1 MGSVEIR
8 CPTCGK
14 VGNVEVA
21 EEFMKSVSRGLLAIN
36 VATKI
41 ICKHSFIAYVDK
53 NLAVRDYFVADFQ
66 IEILEITPF
75 KSYDDKI
82 IPEKD
87 IVDVDLIKLNLNA
100 SLLSYILKSIFSK
113 QKIVLIVEQ
122 SFLHAHI
129 LNFFKYITKNTFEI
143 DLNLISIETYKKNKK
158 EFTDCMVFREN
169 EILVNNK
176 KTINSKKLYI
186 EKEIVYKFL
195 SERELGFSY
204 LKLKNEIQKAYD
216 FSKLIFDFI
225 TNSKK
230 DEKPN
235 ALKIRSFLEEA
246 YKIKISPL
254 YMNFLIEILKYYF
267 GISIPSL
274 SESLFGIL

>member
-14 VGNVEVA
+14 KGNLEVA
-21 EEFMKSVSRGLLAIN
+21 EEFIKNISRGLLAIN
-36 VATKI
+36 IANKTV
-41 ICKHSFIAYVDK
+41 CDHSFIAYVDK
-53 NLAVRDYFVADFQ
+53 NLTVRDYFVVDFQ
-66 IEILEITPF
+66 VQIPEITPS
-75 KSYDDKI
+75 KSYEEKI
-82 IPEKD
+82 VPEKD
-87 IVDVDLIKLNLNA
+87 IVDVDLIKLNLSA
-100 SLLSYILKSIFSK
+100 LELSYILKSIFSK
-113 QKIVLIVEQ
+113 QKIVVILDQ
-122 SFLHAHI
+122 LFLYAHFQ
-129 LNFFKYITKNTFEI
+129 NFFKYITRNTFEI
-143 DLNLISIETYKKNKK
+143 DLHLTSNETYKKNKK
-158 EFTDCMVFREN
+158 EFTNYMVFREK

-176 KTINSKKLYI
+176 KIINVNKLDI

-216 FSKLIFDFI
+216 FSKLIFDLI
-225 TNSKK
+225 TTKNKE
-230 DEKPN
+230 EKPN

-254 YMNFLIEILKYYF
+254 YMNFLIEIVKYYF
-267 GISIPSL
+267 GSSIPSL